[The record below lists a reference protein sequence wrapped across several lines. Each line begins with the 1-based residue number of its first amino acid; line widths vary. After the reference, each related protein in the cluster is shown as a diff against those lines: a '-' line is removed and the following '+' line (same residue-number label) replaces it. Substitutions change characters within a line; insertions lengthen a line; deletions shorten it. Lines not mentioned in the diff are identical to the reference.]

1 MDEPMLS
8 FLRYFLLSIYTYIY
22 IYNKGKN
29 DPKKSD
35 YVICC
40 VSDIW

>member
-22 IYNKGKN
+22 IYKGLEAA
-29 DPKKSD
+29 
-35 YVICC
+35 
-40 VSDIW
+40 